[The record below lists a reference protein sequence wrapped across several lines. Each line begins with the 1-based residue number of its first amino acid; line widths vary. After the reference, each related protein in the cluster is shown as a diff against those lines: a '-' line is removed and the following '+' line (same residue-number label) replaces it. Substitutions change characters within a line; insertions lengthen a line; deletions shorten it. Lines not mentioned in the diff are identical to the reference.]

1 MSIPQCLYCLCIKL
15 LGPSWPGC
23 LYCQG
28 QWMEHRGWPSWL
40 EQRSLGTRTNTRD
53 ITLPQPPKCPKA
65 SGAIKQ
71 DQKRNKPAGRKNNG
85 KIIDTQHSQD
95 ECWNLLE
102 SYSTLNLY
110 RVKTIKTYKKISH
123 LSFILIT
130 IPSCSL
136 ERCLIF
142 WTQDK
147 ASKTGNICKSLSTQ
161 TRNSNHFIQPEPE
174 GQDSKKIKN
183 SRRWQF
189 SPSPELSLVF
199 SEPIPGS

>member
-1 MSIPQCLYCLCIKL
+1 MPILPLHQTAGAQLAWLSL
-15 LGPSWPGC
+15 LPGTVDGAPR
-23 LYCQG
+23 LTILAGTAQPRNQDKY
-28 QWMEHRGWPSWL
+28 
-40 EQRSLGTRTNTRD
+40 QRHVL
-53 ITLPQPPKCPKA
+53 TLPQPPKCPKA

-189 SPSPELSLVF
+189 SPSPELSLIF
-199 SEPIPGS
+199 SKPIPGS